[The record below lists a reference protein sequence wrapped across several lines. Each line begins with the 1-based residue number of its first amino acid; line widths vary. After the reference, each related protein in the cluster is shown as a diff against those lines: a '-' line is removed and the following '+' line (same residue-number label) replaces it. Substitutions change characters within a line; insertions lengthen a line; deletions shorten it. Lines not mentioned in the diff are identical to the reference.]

1 MWCTVENGGVVMS
14 DRSANVLGHLIR
26 GIAAEAA
33 GEPDGALVAR
43 FLAARDE
50 RAFESLVFRYG
61 SMVYRVCLRNAG
73 SEAAAED
80 AYQATFLVLA
90 RDLSAVRDRQSLAS
104 WLHGVARRVALKAR
118 AGAEARRVRERSASR
133 AEAVPPSDPARAE
146 ALTALDEE
154 LARLPDRYR
163 LPLVLCYLDGR
174 TRDEA
179 ARLLGWSLGTLKRRL
194 AEGRDAL
201 SARLVRRG
209 VGPAALSAVLLSEC
223 VAGAASTPRLL
234 ASIVSTASP
243 QAAPLAA
250 GVPGHI
256 LSLANGV
263 SNMFLTK
270 TKLAIA
276 ALVLTAAVGLPAG
289 LLLSAAQPPRTEP
302 PPPRAEKAAVAPAG
316 DAKTLQGK
324 WTTTACEMNGEVFA
338 GKRLKD
344 YQFDPE
350 FSGDT
355 FAIQF
360 GEIKMEGT
368 FELDPAKSPKTITLK
383 LKGNPGDKVKDMVTE
398 SKGIYSLD
406 GDKLRICIAET
417 SKPRPVAFQT
427 KAGSGHTLM
436 EFKRIPPPEKNG
448 KDRPVRTDAA
458 RDVVDQFLTAALAGD
473 TKKARALASTAI
485 SDQQIARFKGLAKSI
500 PVVSA
505 YATTLPIL
513 TQRGDD
519 AVNDGLALIV
529 TDGIEITDSPRTQ
542 KGQLVF
548 SLLKDDSSQS
558 AKGWLICD
566 IDLRDATGVE
576 RLVKSV
582 FERDP
587 KAQGG
592 PVNKAK

>member
-1 MWCTVENGGVVMS
+1 VPNPDLVDRPIEYADKPFSLTHRGRKTEEWESAHLNDTNGYSAGNPRDYLRTVRDSGTGTHPVPVLEPRQAPEFEMPTKEKGEDKPDIATPNSLVGLRRIEERDATLFRRGGIGPVRTRCTIPSEENVGPIRYRAGTMWCTVENGGVVMS

-26 GIAAEAA
+26 GITAEAA

-50 RAFESLVFRYG
+50 RAFEALVFRYG

-302 PPPRAEKAAVAPAG
+302 PPPRAEKAAAVPLDPKKKLA
-316 DAKTLQGK
+316 
-324 WTTTACEMNGEVFA
+324 
-338 GKRLKD
+338 
-344 YQFDPE
+344 QF
-350 FSGDT
+350 
-355 FAIQF
+355 
-360 GEIKMEGT
+360 EGT
-368 FELDPAKSPKTITLK
+368 WTFLSQTDAWPNPSGKGPDETGQGSERKWVIQGNEITWT
-383 LKGNPGDKVKDMVTE
+383 D
-398 SKGIYSLD
+398 LD
-406 GDKLRICIAET
+406 GREVKASFTIDADTVPRQIDLTFLSGPHKGEKCPGLYERSGQGGTGLRLCLADPG
-417 SKPRPVAFQT
+417 SKSGRP
-427 KAGSGHTLM
+427 
-436 EFKRIPPPEKNG
+436 
-448 KDRPVRTDAA
+448 KD
-458 RDVVDQFLTAALAGD
+458 
-473 TKKARALASTAI
+473 I
-485 SDQQIARFKGLAKSI
+485 S
-500 PVVSA
+500 
-505 YATTLPIL
+505 YATDEG
-513 TQRGDD
+513 RS
-519 AVNDGLALIV
+519 LIV
-529 TDGIEITDSPRTQ
+529 LSP
-542 KGQLVF
+542 
-548 SLLKDDSSQS
+548 
-558 AKGWLICD
+558 
-566 IDLRDATGVE
+566 
-576 RLVKSV
+576 
-582 FERDP
+582 FE
-587 KAQGG
+587 K
-592 PVNKAK
+592 KK